1 MGLCLPSIYAKF
13 CITVELFVLKVKII
27 PHLDAHIQMHDD
39 QDTILTSSIR
49 HEGHIIPK
57 HDVSLTG
64 ATLQPEWKHS
74 WRGPGEYSC
83 NLLRN

>member
-1 MGLCLPSIYAKF
+1 MGLCLPSIHARF
-13 CITVELFVLKVKII
+13 RITVELFVLKGRII
-27 PHLDAHIQMHDD
+27 PHLDAHIQMYD
-39 QDTILTSSIR
+39 QNTILTNSIR

-83 NLLRN
+83 NFLRN